1 MRENLAVCA
10 VAGAIVVGMTASAS
24 LGGILEIQVRDKVGG
39 ETAGGNPGGMYLV
52 GTGSRVRGTLDGGAF
67 RNVDVGTFDLEINF
81 GSGWSD
87 FRTYTLYPLN
97 AWPIGPN
104 PHDDVGEA
112 FKPVDLEKIDCIPNK
127 RGAKGILPDDER
139 AKISLFSNV
148 PLDSVIS
155 VWDADSIYKSPRML
169 HDQKVDELLCE
180 QLRLQTPPADL
191 SMWDRLV
198 HALEQSQT
206 NAVRAAAFQFL
217 VWEYVWDPRVDFTT
231 GNIRLGDTPGA
242 VAVRELAQLWASR
255 IAEGVWTSRT
265 DLQALEQ
272 PVCCGTLPLI
282 PVPSPG
288 SVGLGMVSVVML
300 SRRKR
305 S

>member
-127 RGAKGILPDDER
+127 RGEKGILPDDER
-139 AKISLFSNV
+139 AIEILWSN
-148 PLDSVIS
+148 
-155 VWDADSIYKSPRML
+155 AF
-169 HDQKVDELLCE
+169 EL
-180 QLRLQTPPADL
+180 
-191 SMWDRLV
+191 
-198 HALEQSQT
+198 SQT